1 MDNNSAKTQR
11 PQEGRNKL
19 LSTPS
24 LVTGEDGETFAKLH
38 AEIEEFVEPRNI
50 WDRMRVSDIAYRYR
64 EQQRY
69 RGAAAAV
76 VNSNRRQALVTI
88 LNVGVGLRPRDA
100 RAAADIYFGLARE
113 DKGISL
119 TQSELG
125 TVKLP
130 RNRAAVV
137 DLLRRHGFSEDDID
151 HVAVQMSADTLAG
164 LENLALKHETRRE
177 AIFAEL
183 MRDRKRQREDERNPT
198 QEPARRPPR
207 AASAANGAAHG
218 VAVS

>member
-1 MDNNSAKTQR
+1 MNNYSAKTKR
-11 PQEGRNKL
+11 PQGRSKL

-24 LVTGEDGETFAKLH
+24 LMSGEGGETFAELH
-38 AEIEEFVEPRNI
+38 AEIEEYVEPRSV

-69 RGAAAAV
+69 RRAAAAV

-88 LNVGVGLRPRDA
+88 LNVGVGLKPRDA
-100 RAAADIYFGLARE
+100 RAAADTYFGLARE
-113 DKGISL
+113 DKGIFL

-125 TVKLP
+125 AVRVP
-130 RNRAAVV
+130 RNRAGVV
-137 DLLRRHGFSEDDID
+137 DLLQRHGFSEDDID

-183 MRDRKRQREDERNPT
+183 MRDRERRREGERAPT
-198 QEPARRPPR
+198 QEPAHRPR
-207 AASAANGAAHG
+207 CAALAATGAAHG
-218 VAVS
+218 VTIP